1 MSKQLTTDLTRSLLR
16 FAFAVLCLLLLWPGQ
31 TAHADEIAIWNFND
45 SDLAV
50 DHGAGTLTT
59 NFNLVNVV
67 FTLGGT
73 TTNARAGDAAGQ
85 SLTLQGG
92 TANANNGRNLTLS
105 VGTVGFSGVVVSF
118 ATQAT
123 GTGFNSN
130 QFQYSLDGVS
140 FVNFG
145 APYAPPVSFGL
156 VTFDLS
162 SITGLD
168 NNPNAAFRILFNGAT
183 SASGNNRVDNIVVEG
198 QAISATTIPE
208 PSSMLLLGL
217 GLSGTLALRVC
228 GLRGQLRQQWQKSL
242 RKPGGP

>member
-1 MSKQLTTDLTRSLLR
+1 MSKQITTNLTRSLSQ
-16 FAFAVLCLLLLWPGQ
+16 FAFALLSLLLLWPTQ

-73 TTNARAGDAAGQ
+73 TTNARSGDVAGQ

-105 VGTVGFSGVVVSF
+105 VGTVGFSGIVVSF

-130 QFQYSLDGVS
+130 QFQYSLDGVN

-145 APYAPPVSFGL
+145 APYAPPVTFGL

-162 SITGLD
+162 SLTGLD
-168 NNPNAAFRILFNGAT
+168 NNPNAAFRILFSGAT
-183 SASGNNRVDNIVVEG
+183 SASGNNRIDNLVVEG
-198 QAISATTIPE
+198 QSIVETIPE
-208 PSSMLLLGL
+208 PSSMLLLSIGL
-217 GLSGTLALRVC
+217 TGSIAIRLTGWRRLF
-228 GLRGQLRQQWQKSL
+228 RGHLLTRCRASTKQ
-242 RKPGGP
+242 